1 VANEE
6 YSGGMGLDP
15 IGLPFRFALSPAGL
29 AFSDWRFRIA
39 PSSFLP
45 IISDGFLLIEP
56 HPYDG
61 RTEDVV
67 STYAGESAGTLE
79 RSWAY
84 LEASQEQVYGGY
96 RGHGKDVSVPYVRV
110 GYMRGQESMFELQ
123 DHVGYG
129 PAVEHAS
136 FP

>member
-1 VANEE
+1 
-6 YSGGMGLDP
+6 MRLDP
-15 IGLPFRFALSPAGL
+15 IGLPFGFALSPAGL

-56 HPYDG
+56 QPYGG

-84 LEASQEQVYGGY
+84 LEASQKQVH
-96 RGHGKDVSVPYVRV
+96 RGHRSHGKDVSVPCVIEPVIV
-110 GYMRGQESMFELQ
+110 GYMKGRGSMFELQ
-123 DHVGYG
+123 GYVGYG